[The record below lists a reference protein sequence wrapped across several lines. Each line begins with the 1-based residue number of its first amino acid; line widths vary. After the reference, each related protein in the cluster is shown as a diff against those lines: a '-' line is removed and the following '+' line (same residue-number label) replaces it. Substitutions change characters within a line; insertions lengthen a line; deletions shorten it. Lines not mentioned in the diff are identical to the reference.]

1 MLYWLIV
8 VFLLGTAVGSFLN
21 VVIARLPREKSLI
34 WPGSHCGSCFQA
46 IRWYDNLPLVSYL
59 WLRGRCRT
67 CGARFSLRYFA
78 VELLTGLLFA
88 GLFYLEVVCNIHQWP
103 PQASGRVPLLGFP
116 WEHWAGFLYHATLL
130 TFLLAASGCDMSG
143 LREIPFPCR

>member
-8 VFLLGTAVGSFLN
+8 VFLLGTAIGSFLN

-46 IRWYDNLPLVSYL
+46 IHWYDNIPLISYL

-67 CGARFSLRYFA
+67 CGARFSMRYFA
-78 VELLTGLLFA
+78 VELLTGLAFA
-88 GLFYLEVVCNIHQWP
+88 GLFYLEVIRDIQQWK
-103 PQASGRVPLLGFP
+103 A
-116 WEHWAGFLYHATLL
+116 
-130 TFLLAASGCDMSG
+130 
-143 LREIPFPCR
+143 